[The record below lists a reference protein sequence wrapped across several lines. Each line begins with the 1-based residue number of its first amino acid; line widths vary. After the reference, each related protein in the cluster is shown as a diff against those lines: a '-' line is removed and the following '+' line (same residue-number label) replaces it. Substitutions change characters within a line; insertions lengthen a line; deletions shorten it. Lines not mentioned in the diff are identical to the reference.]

1 MFHDSMLLVHVYE
14 LHKESNDNTFV
25 WRSSY

>member
-25 WRSSY
+25 